1 MAISGGLSEKV
12 KNVFQPFTGNS
23 STNNA
28 ANNAAE
34 QYKQRVTSAAQPQKK
49 YNPFISSRTGQLLNP
64 LISQSTYQKMI
75 DNGTNEKVKQYIQ
88 DATGLKPTATVS
100 AEAQSNGTS
109 YDTAISI
116 GNTDGFSFNGNA
128 DENNLYKLDVK
139 TELPKLSTDQISAI
153 ISKYFGKSTVISPS
167 DASGIYNAQQQS
179 GMSALAILGIGA
191 LESGY
196 GTSSIAKQKNN
207 LWGWNAT
214 NSNPGGNAT
223 SFSQIGTGA
232 LEYANKY
239 LNTYYNNYGAKS
251 IYDAGTGN
259 NPAGKGYAYNNDGSI
274 STTWASTINSI
285 MKNFYQTAKSV
296 STPQTTAVGT
306 SVGATTSGN
315 NVVSIAKQFLGTPYV
330 WGGTTPK
337 GFDCSGLMQYAY
349 KQMGIDIPRV
359 SQDQFKSGTAVDKSQ
374 LKPGDLVFFKG
385 SSGTATA
392 PGHVGMY
399 IGNGQYI
406 QAPKTGDVVKISD
419 LSARSDYV
427 GARRYLN

>member
-1 MAISGGLSEKV
+1 MAMLSSLTKTV
-12 KNVFQPFTGNS
+12 KNVFDPYTYNNS
-23 STNNA
+23 ASS
-28 ANNAAE
+28 AAE
-34 QYKQRVTSAAQPQKK
+34 QYRQRVASAAQPQED
-49 YNPFISSRTGQLLNP
+49 YNPFVNRRTGKLLNP
-64 LISQSTYQKMI
+64 AISRSTYQKMI

-88 DATGLKPTATVS
+88 DATGLKPTASDMT
-100 AEAQSNGTS
+100 AQNSETGT
-109 YDTAISI
+109 YAATDT
-116 GNTDGFSFNGNA
+116 DYFSFNGNA

-139 TELPKLSTDQISAI
+139 TELPKLSTNQISVI

-167 DASGIYNAQQQS
+167 DAAGIYNAQQQS

-239 LNTYYNNYGAKS
+239 LSTYYNNYGAKS

-274 STTWASTINSI
+274 SSTWASAINSI

-296 STPQTTAVGT
+296 AASQQTAVRGTTAGT
-306 SVGATTSGN
+306 IGGN
-315 NVVSIAKQFLGTPYV
+315 KVVLIAKQFLGTPYV

-349 KQMGIDIPRV
+349 KQMGINIPRV

-374 LKPGDLVFFKG
+374 LRAGDLVFFKG
-385 SSGTATA
+385 SSGTASD

-406 QAPKTGDVVKISD
+406 QAPQTGDVVKISD